1 LVITIVKE
9 RFSET
14 FANHPWPF
22 IAMLIVR
29 SVAKLPIDGYMF
41 FSFFSNLKFMVAKK
55 KEIYAQT
62 YLAAGIDS
70 NETLSLPFGT

>member
-1 LVITIVKE
+1 MVIRIVQE

-14 FANHPWPF
+14 FENHPWPF

-29 SVAKLPIDGYMF
+29 SVSKLPIDGYIF

-55 KEIYAQT
+55 KENDAKK
-62 YLAAGIDS
+62 YLI
-70 NETLSLPFGT
+70 LSLPFGT